1 MARRTRSGSARASTD
16 TQTPVGERPVRVQR
30 YLAEA
35 GVGSRRFCDGLVAEG
50 RVRVNGRVAPVGL
63 AVRPGADL
71 VELDGRPV
79 ESRSRPLVVALN
91 KPAGFL
97 SACRRTRERGRLVTE
112 LVPIAERLYPAG
124 RLDRE
129 SEGLVVL
136 TNCGELAQYLTHP
149 RSAKEKEYR
158 VWLDREPT
166 DDEVAMLE
174 RGVELEDG
182 PARPRSVTRC
192 GARCLQLVLTEGRK
206 RQVRRMVAAVGNRAT
221 RLRRTRIAGLSLG
234 RLKPGEWRLLEPA
247 EVRERL
253 WPGFA

>member
-16 TQTPVGERPVRVQR
+16 AQAPSGEQPVRVQR
-30 YLAEA
+30 YLATA
-35 GVGSRRFCDGLVAEG
+35 GVGSRRLCDRLVAEG

-79 ESRSRPLVVALN
+79 ERRGRTVVVALN

-112 LVPIAERLYPAG
+112 LVPMAERLYPAG
-124 RLDRE
+124 RLDRD

-149 RSAKEKEYR
+149 RSAKEKEYT

-166 DDEVAMLE
+166 DDEVAMLGH
-174 RGVELEDG
+174 GVELEDG
-182 PARPRSVTRC
+182 PARPKSVSRC
-192 GARCLQLVLTEGRK
+192 GPRCLRLVLTEGRK
-206 RQVRRMVAAVGNRAT
+206 RQVRRMVAAVGNRVI
-221 RLRRTRIAGLSLG
+221 RLRRVRIAGLSLG
-234 RLKPGEWRLLEPA
+234 RLKPGEWRELDPA
-247 EVRERL
+247 EVRKRL
-253 WPGFA
+253 WSEFA